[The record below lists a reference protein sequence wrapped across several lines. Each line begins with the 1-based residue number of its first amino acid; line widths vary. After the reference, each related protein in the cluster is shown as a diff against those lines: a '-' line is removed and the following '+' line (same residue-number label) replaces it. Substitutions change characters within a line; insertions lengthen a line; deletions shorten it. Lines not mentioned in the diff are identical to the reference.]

1 MRWMGGQGDAAPN
14 VLIVTFFY
22 LYDSN
27 YLNVSAAK
35 IKFNFD
41 ENSSSDDGELELKDN
56 EAVLNGGDVKQEI
69 DDDLDNESFQ

>member
-1 MRWMGGQGDAAPN
+1 M
-14 VLIVTFFY
+14 
-22 LYDSN
+22 YDSH

>member
-1 MRWMGGQGDAAPN
+1 MLYFVYTCNDSHY
-14 VLIVTFFY
+14 LI
-22 LYDSN
+22 
-27 YLNVSAAK
+27 VSAAK

>member
-1 MRWMGGQGDAAPN
+1 M
-14 VLIVTFFY
+14 
-22 LYDSN
+22 YDSH
-27 YLNVSAAK
+27 YLIVSAAK

>member
-1 MRWMGGQGDAAPN
+1 M
-14 VLIVTFFY
+14 
-22 LYDSN
+22 
-27 YLNVSAAK
+27 NVSAAK